1 MFATPRK
8 LPSGSWRIQ
17 IYVGE
22 ENGKKIRKSFT
33 AKTQKACMKLAVDF
47 WNNNMVSYDKE
58 MTVHDTI
65 QEYLKIKEGSLS
77 PSTYLGYAKD
87 ARLYFGMIDNIY
99 ISRLDDKDVQYWI
112 STLLRTHSVKTVK
125 NAYGLLRSAAKL
137 LYKKTY
143 DVSFPVKEEPQ
154 RFIPT
159 DDDVRLLLENASD
172 DMKICIL
179 LSALGTLRRG
189 EVAAVKYKDINRQN
203 YSIYV
208 HADRVKNN
216 KNEWIYKPPKTK
228 DSIRTVFF
236 PKFVIDMIPEGD
248 PEAFIY
254 PKTPDNITK
263 NFVRLRDSLGLK
275 CRFHDLRIYAASI
288 RAYIGVPLKEVQ
300 AVGGWAS
307 RKTLEEIY
315 DQLLRGRN
323 SQYNQMT
330 IQYFDNILK

>member
-22 ENGKKIRKSFT
+22 KDGKKIRKSFT
-33 AKTQKACMKLAVDF
+33 AKTQKACMKLAVDY
-47 WNNNMVSYDKE
+47 WNSNMVSLDKE
-58 MTVHDTI
+58 MTVYDTI
-65 QEYLKIKEGSLS
+65 QEYLRIKEGSLS
-77 PSTYLGYAKD
+77 PSTYKGYVKD
-87 ARLYFGMIDNIY
+87 ARLYFSMIDNIY

-112 STLLRTHSVKTVK
+112 STLLRDHSVKTVK
-125 NAYGLLRSAAKL
+125 NAYGLLRSATKL
-137 LYKKTY
+137 IFKKTY
-143 DVSFPVKEEPQ
+143 DVSFPVKDKLI
-154 RFIPT
+154 RYIPT
-159 DDDVRLLLENASD
+159 DDDIRLLLDNASD
-172 DMKICIL
+172 EMKLCIL

-189 EVAAVKYKDINRQN
+189 EVAAVKYKDVNRQN

-208 HADRVKNN
+208 HADRVKDKDN
-216 KNEWIYKPPKTK
+216 KWIYKPPKTK

-236 PKFVIDMIPEGD
+236 PKFVIDMIPDGAPD
-248 PEAFIY
+248 DFVY

-275 CRFHDLRIYAASI
+275 CRFHDLRIYSASI

-300 AVGGWAS
+300 AVGGWSS

-315 DQLLRGRN
+315 DQLLRGRD

-330 IQYFDNILK
+330 IQYFDNILR